1 MLFTCFHTWRRNLF
15 SLPLSSRPFTATMF
29 SFIKLNFCERTRTTL
44 DRGAELGSW
53 RVSVS
58 SAAPS
63 LWRDVQRRLQVGP
76 AHDSLTM
83 FMRSSQ
89 SSCMNSICSIC
100 SGRWF
105 WIRHAGPLTVFQSV
119 HELSVTRLY
128 SSMSQWRVGTF
139 CRISGW
145 PIVFSSSCWV
155 QSLLCVWMW
164 RELLQTLRTQ
174 RVSVEL
180 LGRRSGLW
188 FWFCSG
194 VAVSVSDERRS
205 WKHLSEFHLWQ
216 CEESFIRQQL

>member
-1 MLFTCFHTWRRNLF
+1 MIQT
-15 SLPLSSRPFTATMF
+15 S
-29 SFIKLNFCERTRTTL
+29 CERTRTML

-53 RVSVS
+53 RLAVS

-76 AHDSLTM
+76 AHDSRTVHED
-83 FMRSSQ
+83 RSQ
-89 SSCMNSICSIC
+89 TSCMNSIYSIC
-100 SGRWF
+100 ASRWF
-105 WIRHAGPLTVFQSV
+105 WIRHAGPLTLFHSD
-119 HELSVTRLY
+119 HEPSVTRLY

-164 RELLQTLRTQ
+164 HEFFQTLRTQ

-194 VAVSVSDERRS
+194 SDSV
-205 WKHLSEFHLWQ
+205 LLPVT
-216 CEESFIRQQL
+216 L